1 MEWRM
6 ALRWG
11 EARWLYSARVDAAV
25 PRIVEEKEEEGVEDE
40 EEGVEDEEEES
51 DDVYIKSDCNV
62 FWDKSPTEGPTVT
75 KTDSTKALQPQGN
88 SSKLK

>member
-11 EARWLYSARVDAAV
+11 EARWPYSARVDAAV

-40 EEGVEDEEEES
+40 EEES

-62 FWDKSPTEGPTVT
+62 FCDKSPTEGPTVT

-88 SSKLK
+88 SSK